1 MDNMPE
7 KKKEKKNVKL
17 LTAMDAVENEMQQE
31 RVFRGILGALLFALI
46 GGVLWVLLWTV
57 GVIVFLAGIAVVALA
72 ANGYRFFGK
81 KFTKRGMVISI
92 IISVIVI
99 VIAMMASLTVDVI
112 TDFRAAYEE
121 GEIQNVPNVGQAFAI
136 GMMSMITDK
145 VIRNHYLF
153 YLALALVVI
162 GAGAFL
168 YFKPIMQKIK
178 EAKKYIAAK
187 NAAEEETIVQTED
200 AIVQTEE
207 DTIVQTEEDTIV
219 QTEEEI
225 ITHTEEDSNEG

>member
-7 KKKEKKNVKL
+7 KKKEKKNIKL

-57 GVIVFLAGIAVVALA
+57 GVIAFLAGIAVVALA

-112 TDFRAAYEE
+112 TDFQAAYEE

-136 GMMSMITDK
+136 GMISMITDK

-153 YLALALVVI
+153 YLALALVVT

-187 NAAEEETIVQTED
+187 NAAEEETI
-200 AIVQTEE
+200 AQTEE
-207 DTIVQTEEDTIV
+207 DTIAQTEEDTSV